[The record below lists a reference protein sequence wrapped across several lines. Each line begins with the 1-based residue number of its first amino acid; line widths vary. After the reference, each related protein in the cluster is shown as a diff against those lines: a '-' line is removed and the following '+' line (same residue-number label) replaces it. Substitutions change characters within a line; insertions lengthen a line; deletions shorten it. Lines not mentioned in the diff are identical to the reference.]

1 VVERSAKPDEACA
14 AAVEQLSGSYHRDAV
29 IYTDPWCTNSRQS
42 VAHIMFTC
50 RKWRREPE
58 KMLNALELRNIKRSG
73 GKDENDLLVLF
84 GESAV
89 EMMLRFV
96 DSTEAGSQH

>member
-1 VVERSAKPDEACA
+1 
-14 AAVEQLSGSYHRDAV
+14 
-29 IYTDPWCTNSRQS
+29 
-42 VAHIMFTC
+42 
-50 RKWRREPE
+50 
-58 KMLNALELRNIKRSG
+58 MLNALELRNIKRSG